1 MGRPLN
7 KRFFG
12 TPTEAGNEIKVQFHN
27 GTGSVNGWII
37 KQLGSKKFRCTDGT
51 VIKDCFLVDK
61 QAADGNTPAPVT
73 AGEMTITV
81 SDNDGALKQ
90 VTKIAGRKVTIDTG
104 ETVAWNMTAATAA
117 GAVEMEEAGTN
128 AAQAG
133 ADDFEV
139 DAD

>member
-1 MGRPLN
+1 
-7 KRFFG
+7 
-12 TPTEAGNEIKVQFHN
+12 
-27 GTGSVNGWII
+27 
-37 KQLGSKKFRCTDGT
+37 
-51 VIKDCFLVDK
+51 
-61 QAADGNTPAPVT
+61 
-73 AGEMTITV
+73 MTITV